1 MRSVEIKLMVRSYR
15 LRRSPAGWVCKSL
28 ASLALAAAIGLSL
41 PERGEAAPKPSAV
54 PQRWAL
60 DFEPGELRLFTDE
73 REGRVYWYF
82 TYKVT
87 NKTDQDQIYA
97 PEFTLLTDNG
107 DILVSGRNVQPR
119 VEQDLLD
126 LLANDLMESQNQV
139 IGEIRQ
145 GPGQAREGLVVWPVT
160 DLDVTDITMFIAG
173 LSGDTAAVR
182 LPGTDK
188 EVILRKTLQRDYLVP
203 GNAYARRREPAE
215 LVGESWIFR

>member
-1 MRSVEIKLMVRSYR
+1 MLRSFR
-15 LRRSPAGWVCKSL
+15 LRRPPARWVCQSL
-28 ASLALAAAIGLSL
+28 AGLALATVMCLGMSG
-41 PERGEAAPKPSAV
+41 RGEAAPKPAAV

-60 DFEPGELRLFTDE
+60 DFEPGELRLYTDE

-87 NKTDQDQIYA
+87 NGTDQDQIYA
-97 PEFTLLTDNG
+97 PEFTLLSDNG

-119 VEQDLLD
+119 VEQDLLE
-126 LLANDLMESQNQV
+126 LLANDLLESQNQV

-145 GPGQAREGLVVWPVT
+145 GPGQAREGLVVWPAT
-160 DLDVTDITMFIAG
+160 DLDVTDISMFIAG

-203 GNAYARRREPAE
+203 GSAYARRREPAE